1 MTALIVGLSGFPHG
15 IIACGFTYLSV
26 ILSGEYMFLRC
37 GFFKKKKTRNQQPSV
52 QFSSVQLLSRVRLFA
67 TP

>member
-26 ILSGEYMFLRC
+26 ILSGEYMFVFVI
-37 GFFKKKKTRNQQPSV
+37 FFPQYSFQFRSV
-52 QFSSVQLLSRVRLFA
+52 HSLSRVRLFA